1 MDIKE
6 EVLEEIR
13 PACKEIRHAVF
24 VEEQGFVNEFDEQ
37 DGTAIHFLISVD
49 GEPAATARMMT
60 GERKGEF
67 HVGRVAV
74 RKKFRKHHLGSR
86 IMRLAERE
94 AVRRRGRVIA
104 LSAQCRVQPFYESLG
119 YTARGEVYLDEYC
132 EHIHMEKQLGQ

>member
-6 EVLEEIR
+6 EVLEEIQ
-13 PACKEIRHAVF
+13 PACKDIRQTVF

-60 GERKGEF
+60 GERNGEF
-67 HVGRVAV
+67 HIGRVAV
-74 RKKFRKHHLGSR
+74 QKKFRKHHLGSR
-86 IMRLAERE
+86 IMWLAERE
-94 AVRRRGRVIA
+94 AVRRGGSVIV

-119 YTARGEVYLDEYC
+119 YTASGGVYLDEFC
-132 EHIHMEKQLGQ
+132 EHIRMEKLLD